1 MTKNEAILHF
11 EEYSKE
17 WLSSLV
23 FCKTNSRFC
32 FKPTSLSKNVLLILY
47 IVALV
52 GPHFIHFKKP
62 DLYFL
67 FTLLGIFLSALFI
80 FSPLIKEVV
89 IDHASSEVK
98 IIPADYIGRF
108 FRKTKIIKFSDIK
121 EIDLE
126 KDVKNATADSHRYS
140 KQISYLNAIK
150 NDGEKQRLLEFK
162 NWDDPEKMKA
172 AFSSLLF
179 NDSEIRLPQPG

>member
-23 FCKTNSRFC
+23 FCKTNSRFY
-32 FKPTSLSKNVLLILY
+32 FKPTSLSKNALLILY
-47 IVALV
+47 IAALA

-62 DLYFL
+62 ELYFL
-67 FTLLGIFLSALFI
+67 FTLLGMFLSALFI

-89 IDHASSEVK
+89 IDHALNEVK

-108 FRKTKIIKFSDIK
+108 FRKTKTIKFSDIK
-121 EIDLE
+121 EINLE
-126 KDVKNATADSHRYS
+126 KDVKIATADSHRYS
-140 KQISYLNAIK
+140 KQITYLIAIK

-162 NWDDPEKMKA
+162 NWDEPEKKKV
-172 AFSSLLF
+172 AFSCLLL
-179 NDSEIRLPQPG
+179 NDSELQSPQLE